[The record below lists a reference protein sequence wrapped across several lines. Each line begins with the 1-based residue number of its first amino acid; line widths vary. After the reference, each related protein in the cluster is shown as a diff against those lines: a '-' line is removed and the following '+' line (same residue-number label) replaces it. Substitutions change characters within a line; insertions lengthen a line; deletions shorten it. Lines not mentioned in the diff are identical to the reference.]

1 MSHQLLEYYR
11 NNNRDEEYDY
21 SDYVEAKR
29 RRFEE
34 EVAEEKKRRRVENHL
49 MNEYKDWIRWKL
61 AGEGEV
67 SDIDC
72 CCVTSCCMDHRAN
85 SLLSFAGR

>member
-11 NNNRDEEYDY
+11 NNNRDEEFGY

-34 EVAEEKKRRRVENHL
+34 EVAEEKKRRRVENNI

-61 AGEGEV
+61 AEEGEV
-67 SDIDC
+67 SNIDC
-72 CCVTSCCMDHRAN
+72 CCMTTYCIDHQAN